1 MKTNTHTN
9 KKKRIIIRFIILL
22 TILIVSQITYSCFK
36 ENNTPP
42 VYNEI
47 PDANFNA
54 YLKTIVPDAFTPD
67 NKFIS
72 NHPSVVSYN
81 ERISVPGKNITSLS
95 GIEYFTSLTR
105 LDCEQNQL
113 TALDVSKNTALTVL
127 ICGENQ
133 LTAFDVSM
141 NVNLTR
147 LECSNNQLTT
157 IDVSKNTNL
166 TELNCSKNQLT
177 TLALGNNEVL
187 KRVYCTYNQ
196 LTTLDV
202 SKNKSLKRLEC
213 CNNKLKTLDIS
224 KNTNLSWL
232 YIDISIKCS
241 HPSIKAFK
249 DRGGNLMNSYITS
262 IPPFTCP

>member
-1 MKTNTHTN
+1 MKTNTFSN
-9 KKKRIIIRFIILL
+9 KKKRIMTRFVLVFTAL
-22 TILIVSQITYSCFK
+22 TVSQISYSCFK
-36 ENNTPP
+36 EKNVSP
-42 VYNEI
+42 VYSEI
-47 PDANFNA
+47 PDANFKA

-81 ERISVPGKNITSLS
+81 ERISVTGKNITSLS

-105 LDCEQNQL
+105 LDCPGNKL
-113 TALDVSKNTALTVL
+113 TFLEVSKNTALTVL
-127 ICGENQ
+127 NCSENQ
-133 LTAFDVSM
+133 LTTLDVSM

-147 LECSNNQLTT
+147 LECFRNQLTT
-157 IDVSKNTNL
+157 LNVSKNTNL
-166 TELNCSKNQLT
+166 IWLNCYWNQLT
-177 TLALGNNEVL
+177 TLNLGNNEVL
-187 KRVYCTYNQ
+187 ERVYCTYNQ

-202 SKNKSLKRLEC
+202 SKNTSLKRLEC

-232 YIDISIKCS
+232 YIDLSIKCS

-262 IPPFTCP
+262 IPPFTCQ